1 MDEILK
7 KRSLQLN
14 RLVWEALFQDGL
26 TDDVLSAEYSVNNRL
41 VVNRCDSSLVKI
53 LRKRTW
59 VPGKDKAV
67 CSLDDIW
74 AIDFKILFSYD
85 SRIMSNMC
93 LISSSTFVA
102 ANIGP
107 AVVHTFKTLVID
119 KNKDKEARKQAL
131 DDILTHVNIAG
142 IGRAILA
149 FSDNSKYFNENIH
162 LLFNNLKWNRFK
174 ARRCVTGTY
183 LLTHFAPK
191 YVRRYVPVTHS

>member
-1 MDEILK
+1 
-7 KRSLQLN
+7 
-14 RLVWEALFQDGL
+14 
-26 TDDVLSAEYSVNNRL
+26 
-41 VVNRCDSSLVKI
+41 
-53 LRKRTW
+53 
-59 VPGKDKAV
+59 
-67 CSLDDIW
+67 
-74 AIDFKILFSYD
+74 
-85 SRIMSNMC
+85 MC